1 MGFID
6 TLAKSASGALASTP
20 AGLVAGGVGQLFS
33 AMSAARDWK
42 YKQKEMAL
50 QQQYNEK
57 NMRLQ
62 FDYARE
68 AFDME
73 NEYNDPR
80 NAVAR
85 WRAAGI
91 APQAVYGSSP
101 GGAGVAGSL
110 STPDSSN
117 PSGSGVD
124 GSAQYAP
131 VMTLGDIQRIQNET
145 KVANSQAD
153 LNAAKAEEARANAVG
168 QQNTNSIFD
177 LFKRAQELAN
187 DNAELERRIKAI
199 EEKYAEANATKDLE
213 IKDSIL
219 RETDARINKLMADK
233 TYQEQAT
240 EKLKSD
246 MDLIKAQIAT
256 ESSKQHNLDADADY
270 KRSLTN
276 TENSLRA
283 HRVKLTKEQVNSVLR
298 DVAGK
303 DLSNLRAADDLARW
317 LAGADRASSLWEVV
331 DKAVESL
338 VDTHED
344 LNRQAIYVSLQ
355 KQLQKYVYNPD

>member
-131 VMTLGDIQRIQNET
+131 VMTLGDIQRMENET
-145 KVANSQAD
+145 KVADSQAD

-168 QQNTNSIFD
+168 QRN
-177 LFKRAQELAN
+177 
-187 DNAELERRIKAI
+187 
-199 EEKYAEANATKDLE
+199 
-213 IKDSIL
+213 
-219 RETDARINKLMADK
+219 
-233 TYQEQAT
+233 
-240 EKLKSD
+240 
-246 MDLIKAQIAT
+246 
-256 ESSKQHNLDADADY
+256 
-270 KRSLTN
+270 
-276 TENSLRA
+276 ENSLFG
-283 HRVKLTKEQVNSVLR
+283 LTKRLREAQVISAEQQAEQDRLDTRFQTEVFDIQVAIEGEKLLNMAKQREQMNREIAESVSREAVNMMSIREASSRIALNAVQSVLIR
-298 DVAGK
+298 TQNAWYGK
-303 DLSNLRAADDLARW
+303 LSQAQLGKLNQEVTTLAADANLKDAQSIEAFARECNSWANTYRVNEETKKLSRENRLDDHFYNGTFGEVIKGMERAIDL
-317 LAGADRASSLWEVV
+317 
-331 DKAVESL
+331 
-338 VDTHED
+338 
-344 LNRQAIYVSLQ
+344 I
-355 KQLQKYVYNPD
+355 NPLSALRK